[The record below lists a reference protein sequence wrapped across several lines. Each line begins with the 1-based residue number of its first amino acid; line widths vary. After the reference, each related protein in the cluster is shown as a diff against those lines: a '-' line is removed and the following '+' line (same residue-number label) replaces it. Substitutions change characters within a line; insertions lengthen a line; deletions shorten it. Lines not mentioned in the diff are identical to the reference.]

1 MSSLKIT
8 NITNRT
14 GDSGP
19 IISGITTVSGT
30 GNVKLP
36 SGTTAQRVGI
46 ESGSLRYNS
55 DTNNLEFYNGTQW
68 LTILENSRLINPRGV
83 FGGGV
88 LFPSGFT
95 NTIDYITISTTGNAT
110 DFGDLTSG
118 TTYYGTCSSSTR
130 GVFGG
135 GTSRTQMEYIE
146 FATTGNT
153 VNFGSFAYTTQ
164 FREQLA
170 GCSSSTRGIFGG
182 GYAPSPVATR
192 FNIIEYITI
201 ATTGNATD
209 FGDLTQ
215 ARHALSSC
223 SSSTRGIFGGGY
235 NTPTTYNIIDYVTIA
250 TTGNATD
257 FGDLTSTRRQ
267 LAACSSSTRGVFG
280 GFGNTIDYVTIAS
293 TGNATD
299 FGDLTAGRNA
309 LGACSSSTRGV
320 WGGGD
325 IGPVTNTMDYVTIAT
340 TGNATDFGDLTIARY
355 RLSACSN
362 AHGGLS

>member
-1 MSSLKIT
+1 MSSIKIT
-8 NITNRT
+8 NISNRN
-14 GDSGP
+14 GDSGA
-19 IISGITTVSGT
+19 IISGISTASGT
-30 GNVKLP
+30 GYAKLP
-36 SGTTAQRVGI
+36 SGSAAQRVGI

-55 DTNNLEFYNGTQW
+55 DTNEMEFYNGTSW
-68 LTILENSRLINPRGV
+68 ATIINTTRLINARGI

-88 LFPSGFT
+88 LIPSGST

-153 VNFGSFAYTTQ
+153 VNFGSFAYTSQ

-223 SSSTRGIFGGGY
+223 SSSTRGLFGGGY

-250 TTGNATD
+250 STGNATD
-257 FGDLTSTRRQ
+257 FGDLTSTRKN

-280 GFGNTIDYVTIAS
+280 GGGNVIDYVTIAS

-299 FGDLTAGRNA
+299 FGDLNTNSNA

-320 WGGGD
+320 FGGGD
-325 IGPVTNTMDYVTIAT
+325 PGGNVIDYITIAT
-340 TGNATDFGDLTIARY
+340 TGNATDFGDLLNGKY
-355 RLSACSN
+355 RLSATSN